1 MKFSRYNV
9 FAQNGDALFIL
20 NTLHGNF
27 AKVIID
33 VDKIYSALMGDRE
46 SPQCHIGFMKKITLL
61 LMMMLMSLKNALN
74 LAEVWL
80 RVEIF

>member
-46 SPQCHIGFMKKITLL
+46 IPQCHIEKKI
-61 LMMMLMSLKNALN
+61 
-74 LAEVWL
+74 
-80 RVEIF
+80 

>member
-20 NTLHGNF
+20 NTLHGNV

-33 VDKIYSALMGDRE
+33 VDKIYSALMGDR
-46 SPQCHIGFMKKITLL
+46 
-61 LMMMLMSLKNALN
+61 
-74 LAEVWL
+74 
-80 RVEIF
+80 